1 MPAHR
6 IGALPMTAAE
16 RQARHRAKRRRPS
29 QAREPAAV
37 RRSLP
42 RPRRWAAAVA
52 TLIDLQDDY
61 HTWLDNLPA
70 NLEGSRLAEKL
81 QAITE
86 IDLDE
91 LQAIDPPR
99 GYGRD

>member
-1 MPAHR
+1 
-6 IGALPMTAAE
+6 
-16 RQARHRAKRRRPS
+16 
-29 QAREPAAV
+29 V

-52 TLIDLQDDY
+52 ILIDLQDDY
-61 HTWLDNLPA
+61 RTWLDNLPA

-99 GYGRD
+99 GYRRD

>member
-1 MPAHR
+1 MRLRRFVGVVAA
-6 IGALPMTAAE
+6 ITTLATVTSLGALAIPAWAQTDPTP
-16 RQARHRAKRRRPS
+16 PS
-29 QAREPAAV
+29 V
-37 RRSLP
+37 
-42 RPRRWAAAVA
+42 
-52 TLIDLQDDY
+52 
-61 HTWLDNLPA
+61 DNLPA

>member
-1 MPAHR
+1 V
-6 IGALPMTAAE
+6 E
-16 RQARHRAKRRRPS
+16 
-29 QAREPAAV
+29 
-37 RRSLP
+37 RSLP
-42 RPRRWAAAVA
+42 RPRRWAAAVG

-61 HTWLDNLPA
+61 RAWLDNLPA
-70 NLEGSRLAEKL
+70 NLEESRLAEKL

>member
-6 IGALPMTAAE
+6 IGTIPMTPAE
-16 RQARHRAKRRRPS
+16 RQARHRAKLRQPA
-29 QAREPAAV
+29 QAPPPASV
-37 RRSLP
+37 RRSRP
-42 RPRRWAAAVA
+42 RPRRWATAVA

-61 HTWLDNLPA
+61 GAWLDNLPA

-86 IDLDE
+86 LDLDE
-91 LQAIDPPR
+91 LHEIDPPL

>member
-1 MPAHR
+1 
-6 IGALPMTAAE
+6 
-16 RQARHRAKRRRPS
+16 
-29 QAREPAAV
+29 V

-42 RPRRWAAAVA
+42 RPRRWAAAVV

-61 HTWLDNLPA
+61 RAWLDNLPA

-81 QAITE
+81 QAITD

-99 GYGRD
+99 SYGRD

>member
-6 IGALPMTAAE
+6 IGTAPMTPAE
-16 RQARHRAKRRRPS
+16 RQARHRARLPQPRP
-29 QAREPAAV
+29 ATPPAP
-37 RRSLP
+37 RTPP

-61 HTWLDNLPA
+61 RAWLDNLPA

-81 QAITE
+81 QAITLL
-86 IDLDE
+86 DLNE

>member
-1 MPAHR
+1 MPAHH
-6 IGALPMTAAE
+6 IGARAMTQAE
-16 RQARHRAKRRRPS
+16 RQAH
-29 QAREPAAV
+29 
-37 RRSLP
+37 LP
-42 RPRRWAAAVA
+42 RASCAAAPGSGVGRQRRWAAAVA
-52 TLIDLQDDY
+52 TLLDLQDDY
-61 HTWLDNLPA
+61 RAWLDNLPE

-91 LQAIDPPR
+91 LQAVDPPR